1 MYVMPKISRFS
12 YATQALFCRIE
23 GEGVKNIQKT
33 VHVVYGMDDA
43 KSWNSRV
50 ELIFWK
56 HFFNLNILQKLH
68 VSLPISL
75 KYKYKGKMTISKKQG
90 L

>member
-1 MYVMPKISRFS
+1 M
-12 YATQALFCRIE
+12 QALFCRIE

-33 VHVVYGMDDA
+33 VHVVYGMDDV

-56 HFFNLNILQKLH
+56 HFFYLNILQKLH

-75 KYKYKGKMTISKKQG
+75 KYKNKNMVGKMTISKSKTRA
-90 L
+90 LKSIK